1 MPGRLAAAL
10 CITAIGLSACGATSA
25 APVPEGC
32 LQQGALATALRG
44 APAAVRLSDGTRLSR
59 CVRLATSD
67 SDLQTLGVALTAEAE
82 RLADRALEG
91 ETASAVALGYLI
103 GAADRGAAKTAG
115 VSTELVFR
123 LRAAGR
129 RAQGA
134 RPEIDAALERG
145 LAAGA
150 ARG

>member
-1 MPGRLAAAL
+1 M
-10 CITAIGLSACGATSA
+10 
-25 APVPEGC
+25 
-32 LQQGALATALRG
+32 RG
-44 APAAVRLSDGTRLSR
+44 APAGVKLADGTPLSR

-82 RLADRALEG
+82 RLADRALRG
-91 ETASAVALGYLI
+91 EAASAVALGYLI

-129 RAQGA
+129 RVQGS

-145 LAAGA
+145 IAAGT